1 MPQSRTWWGQEF
13 IGAIEHLTDSGRLSR
28 GRSYSSDRRI
38 KYIEMDEGFVQ
49 AHIRGNINSYF
60 GIYEEPTYITT
71 VEFEPISRAKWT
83 AAIALMA
90 SKAGTISRLLLGE
103 IPDNIEASFT
113 TIGLHLLPAS
123 RQDFTT
129 SCSCPDFSNPCKHI
143 AGVFYYIAAQL
154 DQDPFLLFELRG
166 LPREELKA
174 ELAKTPL
181 GQALSTDAGTKR
193 APEAVEHYYTR
204 PKAVPA
210 EELSLKAFWQ
220 GEKPLP
226 QTVEPVSPSAVPAIL
241 VKKQGDF
248 PAFWHRSNSFIAAM
262 EGLYQYVRSK
272 NQKKLRGVPLVQVV
286 QTHQVNFADLVER

>member
-38 KYIEMDEGFVQ
+38 KHIEIDAGFVQ
-49 AHIRGNINSYF
+49 AHIRGNVNSYF

-71 VEFEPISRAKWT
+71 VEIEPISRAKW
-83 AAIALMA
+83 AIAIALMA

-103 IPDNIEASFT
+103 IPDNIEASFAT
-113 TIGLHLLPAS
+113 VDLHLLPAS

-129 SCSCPDFSNPCKHI
+129 SCSCPDFSNPCKHV

-181 GQALSTDAGTKR
+181 GQALSTEVVTPQ
-193 APEAVEHYYTR
+193 APEPVEHYYTR
-204 PKAVPA
+204 PEALPV

-226 QTVEPVSPSAVPAIL
+226 QTVESVSPSAVPAIL

-248 PAFWHRSNSFIAAM
+248 PAFWQRNNSFVDAM
-262 EGLYQYVRSK
+262 EGLYHHVRNK
-272 NQKKLRGVPLVQVV
+272 NQKKL
-286 QTHQVNFADLVER
+286 